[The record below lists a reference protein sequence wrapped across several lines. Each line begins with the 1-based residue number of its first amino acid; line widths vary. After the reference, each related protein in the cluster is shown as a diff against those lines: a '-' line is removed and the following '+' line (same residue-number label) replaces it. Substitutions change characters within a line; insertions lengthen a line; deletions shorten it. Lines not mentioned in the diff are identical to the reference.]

1 MDELTIIELFC
12 CVDDF
17 CHRFQQMCSDN
28 VFNTLNEKFVKEF
41 LEHLLAKF

>member
-17 CHRFQQMCSDN
+17 CHRFQQKGVCEGILFIDSTVDL
-28 VFNTLNEKFVKEF
+28 FQK
-41 LEHLLAKF
+41 LLSQF